1 MKKVIVI
8 VGPTAVGK
16 TKLSLDIAKE
26 LNTSIISGD
35 SVSVYK
41 GLDIGSAKPTKEEQA
56 LVKHYLIDIREP
68 NDTYSVADFQCEA
81 RKIIDEND
89 LSLICG
95 GTGLYIQS
103 ALFNYEFEA
112 SKRDL
117 DFSKKFE
124 DYSNEELYSLL
135 LSKDP
140 NIDRDKLHPNT
151 RKRVLRGLEVL
162 EETNNSIHI
171 TN

>member
-26 LNTSIISGD
+26 FNTSIISGD

-41 GLDIGSAKPTKEEQA
+41 GLDIGSAKPLKDEQA
-56 LVKHYLIDIREP
+56 LVKHYLIDIRDP
-68 NDTYSVADFQCEA
+68 NDTYSVADFQKDA
-81 RKIIDEND
+81 RKIIDNNS

-103 ALFNYEFEA
+103 VLFDYEFQA

-117 DFSKKFE
+117 AFSKRFE
-124 DYSNEELYSLL
+124 DY
-135 LSKDP
+135 
-140 NIDRDKLHPNT
+140 
-151 RKRVLRGLEVL
+151 
-162 EETNNSIHI
+162 
-171 TN
+171 